1 MSQPSY
7 EELML
12 KELMELSTKM
22 KEDTGIRN
30 TMITYLFNK
39 RNETKMTA
47 SMIARSA
54 GISRKH
60 VYTIAKERGIKTLLT
75 MLMCVCVCCFYYFV
89 RA

>member
-22 KEDTGIRN
+22 KEDTGIS
-30 TMITYLFNK
+30 YLFNK

-47 SMIARSA
+47 SMIAKSA

-60 VYTIAKERGIKTLLT
+60 VYTIAKERGIKNG
-75 MLMCVCVCCFYYFV
+75 VQ
-89 RA
+89 

>member
-60 VYTIAKERGIKTLLT
+60 VYTIAKERGIKNG
-75 MLMCVCVCCFYYFV
+75 VQF
-89 RA
+89 

>member
-30 TMITYLFNK
+30 TMITYLLNK

-47 SMIARSA
+47 SVIASSA

-60 VYTIAKERGIKTLLT
+60 VYTIAKEKGINNGLQS
-75 MLMCVCVCCFYYFV
+75 
-89 RA
+89 